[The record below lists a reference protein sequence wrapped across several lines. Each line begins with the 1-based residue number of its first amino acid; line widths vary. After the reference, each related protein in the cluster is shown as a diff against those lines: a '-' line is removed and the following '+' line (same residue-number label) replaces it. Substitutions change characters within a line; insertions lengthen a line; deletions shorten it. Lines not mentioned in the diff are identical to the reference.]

1 MQISSSWLTLGAS
14 LSLLIPAWT
23 ANAQE
28 FTTPL
33 NPLKVVS
40 VESDTKQSDTKQ
52 SDLSKNNSKSAL
64 NQNIEIEITK
74 AKPEVKPQSVKPATV
89 FKIATAA
96 TATFTAI
103 PIAPSVASLRVA
115 SQPKINASPKDTQ
128 QNLAKETPVS
138 IEIKPLDKSSSSV
151 SAPVSSPTSS
161 QITTQ
166 PQIVSSTTE
175 PARVIPSAVSANS
188 GKLDPAQTLVV
199 PTTLSQVKLDIT
211 KPITLNE
218 VVELVE
224 KSSPDWIQAKIAVD
238 RARAVLD
245 EAQAGRAATVS
256 SSAQYTFT
264 DSASGRLSNINNN
277 LSNNTRSQSL
287 SGTVGVNYNI
297 FDSGVNDSTIRSA
310 ENNLR
315 IAEASLN
322 QARQTIRLSIVTAY
336 YNLQNTD
343 ETIKIR
349 LKAVEN
355 AEKSLKDTKARERA
369 GVGTKFD
376 VLQSDV
382 SLANAKQELFN
393 AEAAQLIARRELS
406 RQINYPP
413 TVEITA
419 ADKVAPVTAW
429 KLSREETILLA
440 LRNRA
445 ELDIRKLEREVARDR
460 ATTAL
465 ARLGPQVSVFANV
478 NAVTDFVGIGSIGT
492 GYQLGAKLD
501 WSLYD
506 GGKASAQVN
515 QFKADQAT
523 AESNF
528 EKAARQARY
537 DVEEAYINQ
546 ESRLKQIETA
556 TVAVKQAE
564 EALRLSR
571 LRLDAGVGTQLEVIT
586 AESDFTRA
594 DVNRVQ
600 AIIGYNQSR
609 ASLERA
615 VSGL

>member
-33 NPLKVVS
+33 QPLSVVS
-40 VESDTKQSDTKQ
+40 
-52 SDLSKNNSKSAL
+52 
-64 NQNIEIEITK
+64 IEIAR
-74 AKPEVKPQSVKPATV
+74 AKPEADKPATV
-89 FKIATAA
+89 FPSTVFPVATRA

-103 PIAPSVASLRVA
+103 PIAPSVPSLV
-115 SQPKINASPKDTQ
+115 STSLVSTSTVSTFTISTSTTTTESEPKSNIPQVIAAPSTTSPQ
-128 QNLAKETPVS
+128 
-138 IEIKPLDKSSSSV
+138 
-151 SAPVSSPTSS
+151 TSS
-161 QITTQ
+161 Q

-175 PARVIPSAVSANS
+175 PARVIPSAAAATS

-199 PTTLSQVKLDIT
+199 PTTPSQVKLENT
-211 KPITLNE
+211 KSITLNE

-238 RARAVLD
+238 RARAVLE
-245 EAQAGRAATVS
+245 EAQAGRSATVS

-264 DSASGRLSNINNN
+264 DSAQARLSNINNN
-277 LSNNTRSQSL
+277 LSNNTKSQSL

-297 FDSGVNDSTIRSA
+297 FDSGVNDSTIRTA

-315 IAEASLN
+315 IAEANLN

-343 ETIKIR
+343 ETNKIR

-355 AEKSLKDTKARERA
+355 AEKSLKETKARERA

-419 ADKVAPVTAW
+419 KDEVVPVAPW

-465 ARLGPQVSVFANV
+465 ARLGPQVSVFANL
-478 NAVTDFVGIGSIGT
+478 NAVTDFAGIGSIGT
-492 GYQLGAKLD
+492 GYQLGTRLE
-501 WSLYD
+501 WNLYD
-506 GGKASAQVN
+506 GGRAAAQVN

-528 EKAARQARY
+528 EKTARQARY

-556 TVAVKQAE
+556 TGAVKQAE

>member
-33 NPLKVVS
+33 SSFAKVS
-40 VESDTKQSDTKQ
+40 VQSDATKTVSSQ
-52 SDLSKNNSKSAL
+52 SNSTPVP
-64 NQNIEIEITK
+64 NQIIEIEIVR
-74 AKPEVKPQSVKPATV
+74 AKITTSASITPDNSKTDSPNGVQSQA
-89 FKIATAA
+89 
-96 TATFTAI
+96 
-103 PIAPSVASLRVA
+103 
-115 SQPKINASPKDTQ
+115 KINSTPEANQ
-128 QNLAKETPVS
+128 QKIAKETPVL
-138 IEIKPLDKSSSSV
+138 IEIKSPDKS
-151 SAPVSSPTSS
+151 PSSPTSS
-161 QITTQ
+161 QN
-166 PQIVSSTTE
+166 QIVSSTTE
-175 PARVIPSAVSANS
+175 PARVIPSAAAATS
-188 GKLDPAQTLVV
+188 GKLDPVQTLVV
-199 PTTLSQVKLDIT
+199 PTTPSQVKLDIT

-238 RARAVLD
+238 RARAVLE

-264 DSASGRLSNINNN
+264 DSAQTRLSNINNN

-297 FDSGVNDSTIRSA
+297 FDSGVNDSTIRTA

-349 LKAVEN
+349 IKAVEN

-419 ADKVAPVTAW
+419 ADKVAPVVPW

-445 ELDIRKLEREVARDR
+445 ELDIRKLEREVARNR

-492 GYQLGAKLD
+492 GYQLGTRLE

-506 GGKASAQVN
+506 GGRAAAQVN

-528 EKAARQARY
+528 ERAARQARY

>member
-1 MQISSSWLTLGAS
+1 MRIYSSWLTLGAS

-33 NPLKVVS
+33 QPLSVVS
-40 VESDTKQSDTKQ
+40 
-52 SDLSKNNSKSAL
+52 
-64 NQNIEIEITK
+64 IEIAR
-74 AKPEVKPQSVKPATV
+74 AKPEADKPATV
-89 FKIATAA
+89 FPSTVFPVATRA

-103 PIAPSVASLRVA
+103 PIAPSVPSLV
-115 SQPKINASPKDTQ
+115 STSLVSTSTVSTFTISTSTTTTESEPKSNIPQVIAAPSTTSPQ
-128 QNLAKETPVS
+128 
-138 IEIKPLDKSSSSV
+138 
-151 SAPVSSPTSS
+151 TSS
-161 QITTQ
+161 Q

-175 PARVIPSAVSANS
+175 PARVIPSAAAATS

-199 PTTLSQVKLDIT
+199 PTTPSQVKLENT
-211 KPITLNE
+211 KSITLNE

-238 RARAVLD
+238 RARAVLE
-245 EAQAGRAATVS
+245 EAQAGRSATVS

-264 DSASGRLSNINNN
+264 DSAQARLSNINNN
-277 LSNNTRSQSL
+277 LSNNTKSQSL

-297 FDSGVNDSTIRSA
+297 FDSGVNDSTIRTA

-315 IAEASLN
+315 IAEANLN

-419 ADKVAPVTAW
+419 KDEVVPVAPW

-465 ARLGPQVSVFANV
+465 ARLGPQVSVFANL
-478 NAVTDFVGIGSIGT
+478 NAVTDFAGIGSIGT
-492 GYQLGAKLD
+492 GYQLGTRLE
-501 WSLYD
+501 WNLYD
-506 GGKASAQVN
+506 GGRAAAQVN

-528 EKAARQARY
+528 EKTARQAHY

-556 TVAVKQAE
+556 TGAVKQAE

>member
-1 MQISSSWLTLGAS
+1 
-14 LSLLIPAWT
+14 
-23 ANAQE
+23 
-28 FTTPL
+28 
-33 NPLKVVS
+33 LKVVS
-40 VESDTKQSDTKQ
+40 VESDTNQ
-52 SDLSKNNSKSAL
+52 SDLSKNSPKSAL

-96 TATFTAI
+96 TATFTAM
-103 PIAPSVASLRVA
+103 PIAPSVASSKVE
-115 SQPKINASPKDTQ
+115 SQPKINTSPKDTQ
-128 QNLAKETPVS
+128 QNLAKETPVAPVS

-151 SAPVSSPTSS
+151 SAPISSPTSS

-166 PQIVSSTTE
+166 TQIVSSTTE
-175 PARVIPSAVSANS
+175 PARVVPSAVSVTS

-199 PTTLSQVKLDIT
+199 PTTPSQVKLDST

-224 KSSPDWIQAKIAVD
+224 KSSPDWIQSKIAVD
-238 RARAVLD
+238 RARAVLE

-264 DSASGRLSNINNN
+264 DSASTRLSNINNN
-277 LSNNTRSQSL
+277 LSNTTTSQSL

-297 FDSGVNDSTIRSA
+297 FDSGVNDSTIRTA

-315 IAEASLN
+315 IAEANLN

-382 SLANAKQELFN
+382 SLANAKQELLN

-419 ADKVAPVTAW
+419 KDEVKPVDKWTLP
-429 KLSREETILLA
+429 REETILLA

-478 NAVTDFVGIGSIGT
+478 NAVTDFVGIGSVGT
-492 GYQLGAKLD
+492 GYQLGTRLE

-506 GGKASAQVN
+506 GGRAAAQVN

-528 EKAARQARY
+528 EKTARQARY

-546 ESRLKQIETA
+546 ESRLNQIKTA
-556 TVAVKQAE
+556 TGAIKQSR
-564 EALRLSR
+564 EALRLAR

-594 DVNRVQ
+594 SVNCVQ

-609 ASLERA
+609 ANLERA
-615 VSGL
+615 VGWVWVPPNKNVQPQQEQSDKPESFCELDDKR